1 MNCVEVWVANNP
13 NEIKPDVDRFCERH
27 GYNPVNISITYD
39 THAKC
44 YVAIGVLE
52 KI

>member
-13 NEIKPDVDRFCERH
+13 NEIKPDIDRYCEKY
-27 GYNPVNISITYD
+27 GYNPTSISITYD
-39 THAKC
+39 TDEGC